1 MAPHCAYYNW
11 TLNSSQ
17 HWWLYTVLI
26 TIKPSTFGKILDQS
40 LISDITGGS
49 RGMPSIHPLRVQ
61 ILSFRHTKFSKHNC
75 LRRQCAPHEVHALYG
90 KSWIRHCCD
99 PNFLNLNPHE
109 IINLERIII
118 IFLMFNKSMYK
129 YLRLCVWKRVSEAVA
144 DPGFPVGGAW
154 IPDAVTFQIFCMS
167 KRRILDP

>member
-75 LRRQCAPHEVHALYG
+75 LRRQCAPHEVHAPYG
-90 KSWIRHCCD
+90 KFWIRHCCD

-109 IINLERIII
+109 IINLERIINIGLQFLASGLSFCEKHMQKITWLKTMI
-118 IFLMFNKSMYK
+118 ISFYIKLKKMKGDSPFARM
-129 YLRLCVWKRVSEAVA
+129 
-144 DPGFPVGGAW
+144 
-154 IPDAVTFQIFCMS
+154 
-167 KRRILDP
+167 